1 MEKTISLLSNQL
13 ILNVDMFSAIQESPT
28 KTVNDILLKV
38 APFLRRQRLE
48 SFASAKLLRNSLDLL
63 AKDIMSIDKDA
74 LDYHKTRQLT
84 LGLFALAQRNLRV
97 KEEWD
102 SGS

>member
-1 MEKTISLLSNQL
+1 
-13 ILNVDMFSAIQESPT
+13 
-28 KTVNDILLKV
+28 
-38 APFLRRQRLE
+38 
-48 SFASAKLLRNSLDLL
+48 
-63 AKDIMSIDKDA
+63 MSIDKDA

-97 KEEWD
+97 KEEWE